1 MYESGNE
8 LVTEDPIV
16 KEDTEQEE
24 ERHSK
29 QATDLYT
36 DIVRL
41 EKLIRKQVTN
51 YKRSK
56 TDEYKIK
63 YANCIGLLSQKKT
76 DLVCIVLKVEELI
89 KGKTYYRP
97 K

>member
-1 MYESGNE
+1 
-8 LVTEDPIV
+8 
-16 KEDTEQEE
+16 
-24 ERHSK
+24 
-29 QATDLYT
+29 
-36 DIVRL
+36 
-41 EKLIRKQVTN
+41 VTN

-63 YANCIGLLSQKKT
+63 YANCIGLLTQKKC
-76 DLVCIVLKVEELI
+76 DLVCIVLKVEELV

>member
-1 MYESGNE
+1 LSILKEE
-8 LVTEDPIV
+8 PKKDPILTEDE
-16 KEDTEQEE
+16 KEEI
-24 ERHSK
+24 ERHNK

-36 DIVRL
+36 DILRL

-63 YANCIGLLSQKKT
+63 YANSIGLLSQKKC
-76 DLVCIVLKVEELI
+76 DLVCIVLKVEELV
-89 KGKTYYRP
+89 KGKTYYR

>member
-1 MYESGNE
+1 LSILKEE
-8 LVTEDPIV
+8 PKKDPILTEDE
-16 KEDTEQEE
+16 KEEI

-36 DIVRL
+36 DIKRL
-41 EKLIRKQVTN
+41 DKLIRKQVTN

-63 YANCIGLLSQKKT
+63 YANCIGLLTQKKC
-76 DLVCIVLKVEELI
+76 DLVCIVLKVEELV
-89 KGKTYYRP
+89 KGKTYYR

>member
-1 MYESGNE
+1 MYDTKMIPEESKKDPI
-8 LVTEDPIV
+8 LTEDQ
-16 KEDTEQEE
+16 EQEI
-24 ERHSK
+24 ERHNK

-36 DIVRL
+36 DILRL
-41 EKLIRKQVTN
+41 EKLIRKQTTN

-63 YANCIGLLSQKKT
+63 YANCIGLLTQKKC
-76 DLVCIVLKVEELI
+76 DLVCIVLKVEELV
-89 KGKTYYRP
+89 KGNFRP